1 MNPRLDPRRW
11 LHYLLAPLDGPLTLL
26 ILILVGYATVLMV
39 SASPER
45 LGTLALN
52 LALRCLDVLGEVLV
66 DQALHDEGL
75 EEFQS
80 HLLRQTTLV
89 HLQLRTNNDNG
100 TTRVVDALTKQVLT
114 ETSLLAL
121 EHV

>member
-1 MNPRLDPRRW
+1 MQ
-11 LHYLLAPLDGPLTLL
+11 LDGFTLNKL
-26 ILILVGYATVLMV
+26 RLERLNAQAVQGWCTVQQHGVLANDLVEDV
-39 SASPER
+39 PH
-45 LGTLALN
+45 LGTLTLN

-89 HLQLRTNNDNG
+89 HLQLRANNDNG